1 MCPDPDSRIAHFN
14 ILEGK
19 TPFKQA
25 LWIAW
30 GVVCGIFLSMDI
42 LVPSRLFPAGC
53 TRAIN
58 SMHIISAGN
67 ETAETRNIS
76 DLFHIPTP
84 PCISA

>member
-42 LVPSRLFPAGC
+42 LVLPGSSLQGVPGPSTKC
-53 TRAIN
+53 TQFQQGMKPRKPEIYQ
-58 SMHIISAGN
+58 IYFIS
-67 ETAETRNIS
+67 
-76 DLFHIPTP
+76 P
-84 PCISA
+84 PLLV